1 MTVKRLLLGVSLL
14 IFVFGLSGCFKG
26 EQAMEE
32 IDIPEDISVI
42 DESELEEEPE
52 ESEIEVSETDQM
64 IERTLYVLDADGLVV
79 PQTFEIPKTAG
90 AAFQALQYLVKDGPV
105 TELLP
110 NGFQAVL
117 PAGTEILGT
126 NLTDEGTLTIDVS
139 AEFKEYEAQD
149 EVPMLEAI
157 THTMTQFDEVEKIK
171 LRIEGEDQA
180 AMPVN
185 GTPIENGY
193 SKNNGINIF
202 VDEQPSLKENKMV
215 TFFYPKQHN
224 ENTYF
229 VPVSTFINETDEVH
243 EKTVATL
250 LKGAPYEFGAL
261 QVFNDDVSLA
271 DKAVLQ
277 DGVLQLM
284 FNESIL
290 KSKDEP
296 VIADEVMET
305 LVRSLTEKGMIDAID
320 VQVENVQ
327 TIENEAGEVYAEPV
341 QVSDFGTMEKM

>member
-1 MTVKRLLLGVSLL
+1 MTVKRLLLGVSLSV
-14 IFVFGLSGCFKG
+14 FVIGLSGCMQG
-26 EQAMEE
+26 EQALEE
-32 IDIPEDISVI
+32 IDIPEDITVI
-42 DESELEEEPE
+42 DESELRED
-52 ESEIEVSETDQM
+52 ESEAEVAESEAL
-64 IERTLYVLDADGLVV
+64 IERTLYVFDASGLVV
-79 PQTFEIPKTAG
+79 PQTFELPKTAG

-126 NLTDEGTLTIDVS
+126 NLSDEGILTIDLS

-149 EVPMLEAI
+149 EVPILEAM
-157 THTMTQFDEVEKIK
+157 THTLTQFDEVEKIK

-193 SKNNGINIF
+193 SRNNGINIF

-224 ENTYF
+224 DNTYF
-229 VPVSTFINETDEVH
+229 VPVTTFINEMDDLH
-243 EKTVATL
+243 EQTVATL

-261 QVFNDDVSLA
+261 QVFNDDVSLKESA
-271 DKAVLQ
+271 LLEN
-277 DGVLQLM
+277 GVLQLV
-284 FNESIL
+284 FNEGIL
-290 KSKDEP
+290 KSKDEA
-296 VIADEVMET
+296 VIADDVMET
-305 LVRSLTEKGMIDAID
+305 LVRSLTEKGQIDAID